1 MKRRSGLIWIA
12 TGVVL
17 AVLAGLLAISVI
29 FRASESVAPPA
40 QERAEVDVVVAARF
54 IAVRELIQSSD
65 VEMKAVPVD
74 VVPVDA
80 AYSVV
85 QVAGQ
90 MAVTPFS
97 PGQMILISQVV
108 SPTIKGEHLGFLL
121 EEGQVAMAYPPV
133 DLMSNIGVLQP
144 GDHID
149 LLFSLGISVEAEGG
163 VVGGVAE
170 EGVAEGGT
178 EELVTFYTLQNVEL
192 LTFVHAAAQ
201 TREDG
206 TTIPGG
212 PVALV
217 LALDPQGALILK
229 HLKDR
234 GSAILD
240 IVLRAPEDEELF
252 DTQPVH
258 MDYLIDRYQ
267 LRIPV
272 LP

>member
-1 MKRRSGLIWIA
+1 MRRRSGLIWIA
-12 TGVVL
+12 SGVVL
-17 AVLAGLLAISVI
+17 AVLAGLLALWVI

-40 QERAEVDVVVAARF
+40 QERPEVDVVVASRF

-65 VEMKAVPVD
+65 IEMNTVPVD
-74 VVPVDA
+74 VVPEDA

-85 QVAGQ
+85 EVAGK

-97 PGQMILISQVV
+97 PGQMILTSQVV
-108 SPTIKGEHLGFLL
+108 SPTIKGEHIGFLL
-121 EEGQVAMAYPPV
+121 EEGQVAMAYPPE
-133 DLMSNIGVLQP
+133 DLMSNIGLLQP
-144 GDHID
+144 GDHVD
-149 LLFSLGISVEAEGG
+149 LMFSLEIPVEEVGGAEVGGAQEGG
-163 VVGGVAE
+163 E
-170 EGVAEGGT
+170 EGGA

-192 LTFVHAAAQ
+192 LTIVYTSVEQA
-201 TREDG
+201 EDG
-206 TTIPGG
+206 TTIQAR

-229 HLKDR
+229 HLKDT
-234 GSAILD
+234 GTAIMD

-272 LP
+272 FP